1 MRIGVISDTHTGS
14 IDGIPRKVIEVLR
27 KMDLIIHAGDFTER
41 PVLDALRNLGSFR
54 GVYGNLD
61 SFDVK
66 KELHAIETI
75 EAGGFK
81 IGVNHP
87 AEGGTPLN
95 LEDRIRPKFGDVQAI
110 IFGHSHQTVN
120 ESKGGILFFNP
131 GSATGTAPARKAT
144 FGIIHLGKEIRGE
157 IITL

>member
-27 KMDLIIHAGDFTER
+27 KMDLIVHAGDFTER
-41 PVLDALRNLGSFR
+41 PVLDELRNLGSFR